1 MESRSP
7 CVVESQLCSLPW
19 NQEPLTSWNGVLP
32 TPSYGLSHRLTPLLV
47 ACDHPLFLYLYLLWD
62 RPCEPCE
69 QALSGAWGRE
79 RVLCI
84 SFRACLLEVVVIS
97 FDVKMVDE
105 ATKRTVASIP
115 TLKTKAGPRDS
126 DGWVQRL
133 KEEYTSL
140 IKVKVIKAKK

>member
-1 MESRSP
+1 MQSSLK
-7 CVVESQLCSLPW
+7 SGAFNQLKWSAPD
-19 NQEPLTSWNGVLP
+19 PLIWSVTQASFVGS
-32 TPSYGLSHRLTPLLV
+32 T
-47 ACDHPLFLYLYLLWD
+47 

-84 SFRACLLEVVVIS
+84 SFRARLLEVVVIN

>member
-1 MESRSP
+1 MRGGESVMQSSLKSGAFNQLKWSSPDPLIWSVTQANTSP
-7 CVVESQLCSLPW
+7 CSLRSSPF
-19 NQEPLTSWNGVLP
+19 PIS
-32 TPSYGLSHRLTPLLV
+32 LSFVGST
-47 ACDHPLFLYLYLLWD
+47 

-84 SFRACLLEVVVIS
+84 SFRACLLEVVVIN

>member
-1 MESRSP
+1 MEFP
-7 CVVESQLCSLPW
+7 QT
-19 NQEPLTSWNGVLP
+19 PL
-32 TPSYGLSHRLTPLLV
+32 YGLSHRLTPLLV
-47 ACDHPLFLYLYLLWD
+47 ACDHPLFLYLYLLCD
-62 RPCEPCE
+62 RPCE

-79 RVLCI
+79 RVLRI
-84 SFRACLLEVVVIS
+84 TFRASLLEVVVIN
-97 FDVKMVDE
+97 FDIKMVDE

-140 IKVKVIKAKK
+140 IKVKVLKAKK